1 MKIKHQLAVF
11 NLLTRLLIIV
21 VLWFSLPA
29 LIQKVV
35 YGHIDKSI
43 LEKKQKFIKHL
54 DKEEINDFILGK
66 DSIETYASFSTM
78 HNEFLQLYRA
88 KKNFSKDTSIFVS
101 ESRIIEDEQNEYRV
115 LYYNFTYENTNYV
128 LEIGNSLSEINDLT
142 FTIRLFTSVL
152 LFLIVL
158 ITFLADTFFIEYLL
172 KPFYKIINT
181 KIRHVN
187 EPNSFNYT
195 KIKTHSTDF
204 QELDSVLNQMMF
216 RINDLFQKEKQFIAN
231 VSHELLT
238 PISLLKNRFEN
249 LLQNESINDE
259 GIDKIASSL
268 KTLDVLKKVIN
279 NLLLISKIDN
289 NQFAHNEEISIKEIV
304 AEILEDFEDR
314 IEEKQITVLN
324 EVEEDF
330 VFTGNR
336 TLIRIM
342 TNNLISNAIK
352 YNVEKGK
359 ITLKANFTADNSLL
373 SIADTGKGM
382 TEAQLATIFER
393 FTRIVIEQEGQGL
406 GLAIVDSI
414 AAFHHIVINVESKVD
429 FGTTFTVQFPFDITK
444 KS

>member
-21 VLWFSLPA
+21 VLWFSLPV
-29 LIQKVV
+29 LVQKVV
-35 YGHIDKSI
+35 YSHIDKSI
-43 LEKKQKFIKHL
+43 LEKKQRFIQHL
-54 DKEEINDFILGK
+54 DKKEINDFISRK
-66 DSIETYASFSTM
+66 DSTETYASFSTL

-88 KKNFSKDTSIFVS
+88 KNNLVKDKSVFIN
-101 ESRIIEDEQNEYRV
+101 ESRVIEDEESDYRV
-115 LYYNFTYENTNYV
+115 LYYNFTYEKSNYV

-142 FTIRLFTSVL
+142 FSIRLFTTVL
-152 LFLIVL
+152 LFIIVL

-181 KIRHVN
+181 KIRHVD
-187 EPNSFNYT
+187 EPNGFDYT
-195 KIKTHSTDF
+195 QIKTHSTDF
-204 QELDSVLNQMMF
+204 EELDTVLNQMMF
-216 RINDLFQKEKQFIAN
+216 RINDLFQKEKQFIGN

-268 KTLDVLKKVIN
+268 RTLDVLKKVIN
-279 NLLLISKIDN
+279 NLLLISKIEN
-289 NQFAHNEEISIKEIV
+289 NQFANNEAISIKEIV

-314 IEEKQITVLN
+314 IEEKQLTISN
-324 EVEEDF
+324 EVKEDF
-330 VFTGNR
+330 IFLGNK

-342 TNNLISNAIK
+342 INNFISNAIK
-352 YNVEKGK
+352 YNLQKGK
-359 ITLKANFTADNSLL
+359 IILKTSFTSDNYLL
-373 SIADTGKGM
+373 SITDTGKGM
-382 TEAQLATIFER
+382 TEAQQATIFER
-393 FTRIVIEQEGQGL
+393 FTRIAIEQEGQGL

-414 AAFHHIVINVESKVD
+414 AKFHHIEIIANSKIGY
-429 FGTTFTVQFPFDITK
+429 GTTFTVQFQLDITK

>member
-21 VLWFSLPA
+21 VLWFTLPM
-29 LIQKVV
+29 LVQKVV
-35 YGHIDKSI
+35 YSHIDKSI
-43 LEKKQKFIKHL
+43 LEKKQKFIEHL
-54 DKEEINDFILGK
+54 DKEEINDFINRNDLT
-66 DSIETYASFSTM
+66 ETYASFSTL

-88 KKNFSKDTSIFVS
+88 KDNAVKNKSNFINET
-101 ESRIIEDEQNEYRV
+101 RIIEDEENDYRV
-115 LYYNFTYENTNYV
+115 LYYNFSYENTNYV

-142 FTIRLFTSVL
+142 FSIRFFTTTL
-152 LFLIVL
+152 LFIIVL

-172 KPFYKIINT
+172 KPFYKIINK

-187 EPNSFNYT
+187 EPNGFDYT
-195 KIKTHSTDF
+195 EIQTHSTDF

-268 KTLDVLKKVIN
+268 RTLDLLKKVIN
-279 NLLLISKIDN
+279 NLLLISRIDN
-289 NQFAHNEEISIKEIV
+289 NQFENSDSISIRKMV
-304 AEILEDFEDR
+304 DEILDDFEDR
-314 IEEKQITVLN
+314 IEEKQISVTN
-324 EVEEDF
+324 EVDSDF
-330 VFTGNR
+330 ALIGNQ

-342 TNNLISNAIK
+342 LNNLILNAIK
-352 YNVEKGK
+352 YNIQKGA
-359 ITLKANFTADNSLL
+359 ITLKTNAGAEHYILAIS
-373 SIADTGKGM
+373 DTGKGM
-382 TEAQLATIFER
+382 TETQQTKIFER
-393 FTRIVIEQEGQGL
+393 FTRINIEQEGQGL

-414 AAFHHIVINVESKVD
+414 AKFHHIEIKVD
-429 FGTTFTVQFPFDITK
+429 SKIDAGTTFTVQFPN
-444 KS
+444 

>member
-21 VLWFSLPA
+21 VLWFSLPV
-29 LIQKVV
+29 LVQNVV
-35 YGHIDKSI
+35 YSHIDKSI
-43 LEKKQKFIKHL
+43 LEKKQKFIQHL
-54 DKEEINDFILGK
+54 DKKEINDFISRK
-66 DSIETYASFSTM
+66 DSAETYASFSTL

-88 KKNFSKDTSIFVS
+88 KEDSAKDKSVFVN
-101 ESRIIEDEQNEYRV
+101 ESRVIEDEESDYRV
-115 LYYNFTYENTNYV
+115 LYYNFTYENTKYV

-142 FTIRLFTSVL
+142 FSIRLFTTVL
-152 LFLIVL
+152 LFIIVL
-158 ITFLADTFFIEYLL
+158 ITFLADTFYIEYLL
-172 KPFYKIINT
+172 TPFYKIINT
-181 KIRHVN
+181 KIRHVD
-187 EPNSFNYT
+187 EPNGFDYT
-195 KIKTHSTDF
+195 EIKTHSTDF
-204 QELDSVLNQMMF
+204 EELDTVLNQMMF
-216 RINDLFQKEKQFIAN
+216 RINDLFQKEKQFIGN

-268 KTLDVLKKVIN
+268 RTLDVLKKVIN

-289 NQFAHNEEISIKEIV
+289 NQFVNNEEISIKEIV

-324 EVEEDF
+324 EVTNDF
-330 VFTGNR
+330 VFIGNR

-342 TNNLISNAIK
+342 INNLISNAIK
-352 YNVEKGK
+352 YNIAKGK
-359 ITLKANFTADNSLL
+359 ITLKTNSTSDHCLL
-373 SIADTGKGM
+373 SISDTGKGM
-382 TEAQLATIFER
+382 TETQQAIIFER
-393 FTRIVIEQEGQGL
+393 FTRISIEQEGQGL

-414 AAFHHIVINVESKVD
+414 AKFHHIEVKADSKID
-429 FGTTFTVQFPFDITK
+429 FGTTFTIQFPIDFTK

>member
-1 MKIKHQLAVF
+1 MRIKHQLAIF
-11 NLLTRLLIIV
+11 NALTRLLIIV
-21 VLWFSLPA
+21 ALWFSLPM
-29 LIQKVV
+29 LIEKVV
-35 YGHIDKSI
+35 YKHIDKTL
-43 LEKKQKFIKHL
+43 LEKKQKFINQL
-54 DKEEINDFILGK
+54 GKEEIKDFLTRNDPT
-66 DSIETYASFSTM
+66 ETYASFSTL
-78 HNEFLQLYRA
+78 HNEFLELYRA

-342 TNNLISNAIK
+342 INNLISNAIK

>member
-21 VLWFSLPA
+21 VLWFSLPV
-29 LIQKVV
+29 LVQKVV
-35 YGHIDKSI
+35 YSHIDKSI
-43 LEKKQKFIKHL
+43 LEKKQKFIQHL
-54 DKEEINDFILGK
+54 DKEEINDFISRN
-66 DSIETYASFSTM
+66 DSTETYASFSTL
-78 HNEFLQLYRA
+78 HNEFLQLYR
-88 KKNFSKDTSIFVS
+88 SKDNSAKNKSVFINEQRV
-101 ESRIIEDEQNEYRV
+101 IEDEESEYRV
-115 LYYNFTYENTNYV
+115 LYYNFTYENTKYV

-142 FTIRLFTSVL
+142 FAIRLFTTVL
-152 LFLIVL
+152 LFIIVL

-181 KIRHVN
+181 KIRHVD
-187 EPNSFNYT
+187 EPNGFDYT

-204 QELDSVLNQMMF
+204 EELDSVLNQMMF
-216 RINDLFQKEKQFIAN
+216 RINDLFQKEKQFIGN

-268 KTLDVLKKVIN
+268 RTLDVLKKVIN

-289 NQFAHNEEISIKEIV
+289 NQFINNEEISIKEIV

-314 IEEKQITVLN
+314 IEEKQITVYN
-324 EVEEDF
+324 ELTKDF
-330 VFTGNR
+330 VFLGNR

-342 TNNLISNAIK
+342 INNLISNAIK
-352 YNVEKGK
+352 YNIEQGQ
-359 ITLKANFTADNSLL
+359 IILKTNFDTNHFLL
-373 SIADTGKGM
+373 SISDTGKGM
-382 TEAQLATIFER
+382 TEAQQAKIFER
-393 FTRIVIEQEGQGL
+393 FTRIDIEQEGQGL

-414 AAFHHIVINVESKVD
+414 AKFHHIEVKVD
-429 FGTTFTVQFPFDITK
+429 SKIEFGTTFTVQFPLDITK

>member
-21 VLWFSLPA
+21 VLWFSLPV
-29 LIQKVV
+29 LVQKVV
-35 YGHIDKSI
+35 YSHIDKSI
-43 LEKKQKFIKHL
+43 LEKKQRFIQHL
-54 DKEEINDFILGK
+54 DKKEINDFISRK
-66 DSIETYASFSTM
+66 DSTETYASFSTL

-88 KKNFSKDTSIFVS
+88 KNNLVKDKSVFIN
-101 ESRIIEDEQNEYRV
+101 ESRVIEDEESDYRV
-115 LYYNFTYENTNYV
+115 LYYNFTYGKSNYV

-142 FTIRLFTSVL
+142 FSIRFFTTVL
-152 LFLIVL
+152 LFIIVL

-181 KIRHVN
+181 KIRHVD
-187 EPNSFNYT
+187 EPNGFDYT
-195 KIKTHSTDF
+195 VIKTHSTDF
-204 QELDSVLNQMMF
+204 DELDTVLNQMMF
-216 RINDLFQKEKQFIAN
+216 RINDLFQKEKQFIGN

-268 KTLDVLKKVIN
+268 RTLDVLKKVIN
-279 NLLLISKIDN
+279 NLLLISKIEN
-289 NQFAHNEEISIKEIV
+289 NQFANNEAISIKEIV

-314 IEEKQITVLN
+314 IEEKQLTISN
-324 EVEEDF
+324 EVKEDF
-330 VFTGNR
+330 IFLGNK

-342 TNNLISNAIK
+342 INNFISNAIK
-352 YNVEKGK
+352 YNLQKGK
-359 ITLKANFTADNSLL
+359 IILKANFTADNSLL

>member
-21 VLWFSLPA
+21 VLWFTLPV
-29 LIQKVV
+29 LVQKVV
-35 YGHIDKSI
+35 YSHIDKSI
-43 LEKKQKFIKHL
+43 LEKKQKFIEHL
-54 DKEEINDFILGK
+54 DKEEINDFINRN
-66 DSIETYASFSTM
+66 DSTETYASFSTL
-78 HNEFLQLYRA
+78 HNEFLQLSRGENKAA
-88 KKNFSKDTSIFVS
+88 KNKNVFINERRV
-101 ESRIIEDEQNEYRV
+101 IEEEENEYRV

-142 FTIRLFTSVL
+142 FSIRFFTTTL
-152 LFLIVL
+152 LFIIVL

-187 EPNSFNYT
+187 EPNGFDYT
-195 KIKTHSTDF
+195 VIKTHSTDF

-216 RINDLFQKEKQFIAN
+216 RINDLFQKEKQFIGN

-268 KTLDVLKKVIN
+268 RTLDLLKKVIN

-289 NQFAHNEEISIKEIV
+289 NQFENNEQISIKEIV
-304 AEILEDFEDR
+304 DEILEDFEDR
-314 IEEKQITVLN
+314 IEEKQIIISN
-324 EVEEDF
+324 EVDDF
-330 VFTGNR
+330 SFTGNQ

-342 TNNLISNAIK
+342 LNNLILNAIK
-352 YNVEKGK
+352 YNVEKGS
-359 ITLKANFTADNSLL
+359 ITLKTNLAAESNLL
-373 SIADTGKGM
+373 AISDTGKGM
-382 TEAQLATIFER
+382 TDAQQSKIFER
-393 FTRIVIEQEGQGL
+393 FTRINIEQDGQGL

-414 AAFHHIVINVESKVD
+414 AKFHHIDIKVSSKID
-429 FGTTFTVQFPFDITK
+429 SGTTFTVQFPN
-444 KS
+444 

>member
-1 MKIKHQLAVF
+1 MKLKHQLAVF

-21 VLWFSLPA
+21 VLWFTLPV
-29 LIQKVV
+29 LVKNVV
-35 YGHIDKSI
+35 YSHIDKGI
-43 LEKKQKFIKHL
+43 LEKKQKFIEHI
-54 DKEEINDFILGK
+54 DKEEINDFINSS
-66 DSIETYASFSTM
+66 DSSEMYVSFSTL
-78 HNEFLQLYRA
+78 HNEFLQLYKA
-88 KKNFSKDTSIFVS
+88 KGNFVNNKSTFIN
-101 ESRIIEDEQNEYRV
+101 EPRIIEDEENEYRV

-142 FTIRLFTSVL
+142 FSIRFFTTGILFI
-152 LFLIVL
+152 IVL

-181 KIRHVN
+181 KIKHAH
-187 EPNSFNYT
+187 EPNEFNYT
-195 KIKTHSTDF
+195 EVNTHSADF
-204 QELDSVLNQMMF
+204 RELDIVLNQMMF

-268 KTLDVLKKVIN
+268 RTLDILKKVIN

-289 NQFAHNEEISIKEIV
+289 NQFEHNEEISVTEVV
-304 AEILEDFEDR
+304 AEILEDYEDR
-314 IEEKQITVLN
+314 IEQKQLIVSN
-324 EVEEDF
+324 EINTDF
-330 VFTGNR
+330 IFLGNR

-342 TNNLISNAIK
+342 LNNLVLNAVK
-352 YNVEKGK
+352 YNTEKGK
-359 ITLKANFTADNSLL
+359 IILQSNFSDDHYLL
-373 SIADTGKGM
+373 TISDTGKGM
-382 TEAQLATIFER
+382 SEAQQATIFER
-393 FTRIVIEQEGQGL
+393 FTRISIEQEGQGL

-414 AAFHHIVINVESKVD
+414 AKFHQIEIKVASKIDV
-429 FGTTFTVQFPFDITK
+429 GTTFTVQFPVGITT

>member
-29 LIQKVV
+29 LVQKVV
-35 YGHIDKSI
+35 YSHIDKSI
-43 LEKKQKFIKHL
+43 LEKKQKFIQHL
-54 DKEEINDFILGK
+54 NIEEIHDFMNRNDPT
-66 DSIETYASFSTM
+66 ETYASFSTL
-78 HNEFLQLYRA
+78 HNEFLQLSRA
-88 KKNFSKDTSIFVS
+88 KKNFSKDTSIFLN

-115 LYYNFTYENTNYV
+115 LYYNFTYENTKYV

-152 LFLIVL
+152 LFIIVL

-181 KIRHVN
+181 KIRYVN
-187 EPNSFNYT
+187 EPISFNYT
-195 KIKTHSTDF
+195 EIQTHSTDF

-238 PISLLKNRFEN
+238 PISLLKNRLEN
-249 LLQNESINDE
+249 LLQNESIDDA

-268 KTLDVLKKVIN
+268 RTLDLLKKVIN

-289 NQFAHNEEISIKEIV
+289 NQFVNNEQIAIKEILE
-304 AEILEDFEDR
+304 EILEDLEDR
-314 IEEKQITVLN
+314 IEEKQITVKN
-324 EVEEDF
+324 EITEDR
-330 VFTGNR
+330 VFLGNQI
-336 TLIRIM
+336 LIRIM
-342 TNNLISNAIK
+342 LHNLILNAIK
-352 YNVEKGK
+352 YNIAKGK
-359 ITLKANFTADNSLL
+359 LTLKGNFEAGNYLL
-373 SIADTGKGM
+373 TISDTGKGM
-382 TEAQLATIFER
+382 TEQQQATVFER
-393 FTRIVIEQEGQGL
+393 FTRIAIEQEGQGL

-414 AAFHHIVINVESKVD
+414 AAFHHIVINVESKID
-429 FGTTFTVQFPFDITK
+429 FGTTFTVRFPVDFTK

>member
-21 VLWFSLPA
+21 LLWFLLPI
-29 LIQKVV
+29 LVEKVV
-35 YGHIDKSI
+35 FTHIDKSI
-43 LEKKQKFIKHL
+43 LEKKQKFIEHL
-54 DKEEINDFILGK
+54 DKEEINDFISRK
-66 DSIETYASFSTM
+66 DSTETYASFSTL

-88 KKNFSKDTSIFVS
+88 KGSFVKGKS
-101 ESRIIEDEQNEYRV
+101 AFINESRVIEDEQNDYRV

-128 LEIGNSLSEINDLT
+128 LEIGNSLSEISDLT
-142 FTIRLFTSVL
+142 FSIRLFTTVL
-152 LFLIVL
+152 LFIIVL

-172 KPFYKIINT
+172 TPFYKIINT

-187 EPNSFNYT
+187 EPNGFDYT
-195 KIKTHSTDF
+195 AIKTHSTDF
-204 QELDSVLNQMMF
+204 EELDSVLNQMMF
-216 RINDLFQKEKQFIAN
+216 RINDLFQKEKQFIGN

-268 KTLDVLKKVIN
+268 RTLDILKKVIN

-289 NQFAHNEEISIKEIV
+289 NQFANNEEISIREIID
-304 AEILEDFEDR
+304 EILEEFEDR
-314 IEEKQITVLN
+314 IEEKQLIISNGIT
-324 EVEEDF
+324 EDF
-330 VFTGNR
+330 VFLGNR

-342 TNNLISNAIK
+342 LNNLVSNAIK
-352 YNVEKGK
+352 YNSIKGK
-359 ITLKANFTADNSLL
+359 ITLKSNFTQDNYLL
-373 SIADTGKGM
+373 TITDTGKGM
-382 TEAQLATIFER
+382 TETQLATIFER
-393 FTRIVIEQEGQGL
+393 FTRISIEQEGQGL

-414 AAFHHIVINVESKVD
+414 AKFHHVEVKADSEID
-429 FGTTFTVQFPFDITK
+429 SETTFTVHFPLDFTK

>member
-21 VLWFSLPA
+21 VLWFSLPV
-29 LIQKVV
+29 LVQKVV
-35 YGHIDKSI
+35 YSHIDKSI
-43 LEKKQKFIKHL
+43 LEKKQKFIAHL
-54 DKEEINDFILGK
+54 DKEEINDFINRN
-66 DSIETYASFSTM
+66 DSTETYASFSTL

-88 KKNFSKDTSIFVS
+88 KNNFVKNKSAFLNELRV
-101 ESRIIEDEQNEYRV
+101 IEEEENEYRV

-142 FTIRLFTSVL
+142 FSIRFFTTGL
-152 LFLIVL
+152 LFIIVL
-158 ITFLADTFFIEYLL
+158 ITFLADTFYIEYLL

-181 KIRHVN
+181 KIKHVN
-187 EPNSFNYT
+187 EPNAFNYT
-195 KIKTHSTDF
+195 VINTHSTDF
-204 QELDSVLNQMMF
+204 EELDSVLNQMMF
-216 RINDLFQKEKQFIAN
+216 RINDLFQKEKQFIGN

-249 LLQNESINDE
+249 LIQNESINDE

-268 KTLDVLKKVIN
+268 RTLDVLKKVIN

-289 NQFAHNEEISIKEIV
+289 NQFANNEEISIRQIIDEIV
-304 AEILEDFEDR
+304 EDFEDR

-324 EVEEDF
+324 EVTDDF
-330 VFTGNR
+330 VFLGNQ

-342 TNNLISNAIK
+342 LNNLILNAIK
-352 YNVEKGK
+352 YNVEKGT
-359 ITLKANFTADNSLL
+359 ITLKTDYL
-373 SIADTGKGM
+373 SDKYILAISDTGKGM
-382 TEAQLATIFER
+382 TESQQATIFER
-393 FTRIVIEQEGQGL
+393 FTRISIEQEGQGL

-414 AAFHHIVINVESKVD
+414 AKFHHIEVNVTSKIDV
-429 FGTTFTVQFPFDITK
+429 GTTFTVQFPLDITK

>member
-21 VLWFSLPA
+21 VLWFSLPV
-29 LIQKVV
+29 LVQKVV
-35 YGHIDKSI
+35 YSHIDKSI
-43 LEKKQKFIKHL
+43 LEKKQKFIQHL
-54 DKEEINDFILGK
+54 DNEEINDFMSRN
-66 DSIETYASFSTM
+66 DSTETYASFSTL

-88 KKNFSKDTSIFVS
+88 KDNFVKDKSSFINERRV
-101 ESRIIEDEQNEYRV
+101 IEEEENDYRV
-115 LYYNFTYENTNYV
+115 LYYNFTYENTKYV

-142 FTIRLFTSVL
+142 FSIRFFTTGL
-152 LFLIVL
+152 LFIIVL

-181 KIRHVN
+181 KIKHVD
-187 EPNSFNYT
+187 EPNGFNYT
-195 KIKTHSTDF
+195 EINTHSTDF
-204 QELDSVLNQMMF
+204 KELDLVLNQMMF
-216 RINDLFQKEKQFIAN
+216 RINDLFQKEKQFIGN

-268 KTLDVLKKVIN
+268 RTLDVLKKVIN

-289 NQFAHNEEISIKEIV
+289 NQFANNEHISIKEIIS
-304 AEILEDFEDR
+304 EILEDFEDR
-314 IEEKQITVLN
+314 IEEKQITISN
-324 EVEEDF
+324 EVADDF
-330 VFTGNR
+330 NFLGNS

-342 TNNLISNAIK
+342 LYNLLLNAIK
-352 YNVEKGK
+352 YNIEKGK
-359 ITLKANFTADNSLL
+359 ITLATHFSADHYLL
-373 SIADTGKGM
+373 TISDTGKGM
-382 TEAQLATIFER
+382 TEAQQSTIFER
-393 FTRIVIEQEGQGL
+393 FTRISIEQEGQGL

-414 AAFHHIVINVESKVD
+414 AKFHHIELNVNSKIDV
-429 FGTTFTVQFPFDITK
+429 GTTFTVQFPVEVTK